1 MTPPTQTSP
10 ARTRNA
16 APARPGKALLRSG
29 LFRFSVRRFLVA
41 LVLLL
46 AATPIIEDLKEGAML
61 ETGLATLVV
70 CMGVLAIGARR
81 RTLVLAVFL
90 VVPAIGVNWAH
101 HIWPDRHL
109 VEAGMAFRLIFLVF
123 VIANLLGF
131 ILRAPRV
138 NSEVLCAGIASY
150 LLLGV
155 IWAIA
160 YRLLAALNPEAFAF
174 SVPPAASHTMTRFN
188 AIYFSYITLTTVG
201 YGDIT
206 PVSNVARMLAL
217 TEAMSGTL
225 FVGMLIAR
233 LVSLYSAH
241 GPVETAENRPKPL
254 ATASGTSYDEPRRE
268 EIAPDDQ
275 PPIAN

>member
-1 MTPPTQTSP
+1 MLETTPSP
-10 ARTRNA
+10 QAQARVPIHRRA
-16 APARPGKALLRSG
+16 AALVGPG
-29 LFRFSVRRFLVA
+29 LFRFSVRRFLAA

-46 AATPIIEDLKEGAML
+46 VATPIIEDLKQGAMV
-61 ETGLATLVV
+61 ETALATLVV
-70 CMGVLAIGARR
+70 CMGVLAVGARR

-101 HIWPDRHL
+101 HVWPDHHL

-123 VIANLLGF
+123 VVINLLGF
-131 ILRAPRV
+131 ILRAPQV
-138 NSEVLCAGIASY
+138 NSDVLCAGISIY

-160 YRLLAALNPEAFAF
+160 YRLVDALNPEAFAY

-206 PVSNVARMLAL
+206 PVSPIARMLAIM
-217 TEAMSGTL
+217 EAMSGTL
-225 FVGMLIAR
+225 FVGILIAR
-233 LVSLYSAH
+233 LVSLYSAP
-241 GPVETAENRPKPL
+241 GPAEP
-254 ATASGTSYDEPRRE
+254 PRQ
-268 EIAPDDQ
+268 D
-275 PPIAN
+275 